1 MGQGPAINFWVFLS
15 FDTGISHRTDDS
27 ILKYFIFQSAIEKI
41 KPIHIAAF
49 FFLHYNSE
57 LFI

>member
-49 FFLHYNSE
+49 FFFTL
-57 LFI
+57 